1 VGELAK
7 IDGVAVVTG
16 GASGIGLACARAL
29 ARRGAAVALMD
40 RAPAV
45 MEVARE
51 VVEEMMAP
59 PGAEVRGFVADV
71 CDEVG
76 LSAAAATIADTMG
89 PVRVLVNSAGIL
101 QKPLPPQELAQ
112 ADWDEVMR
120 VDLKGTY
127 LACRIFGS
135 EMARARGVD
144 RAIVNIA
151 SITGLRSTPL
161 HAYGPAK
168 AAVIALTANLAAE
181 WGPAG
186 LRVNAVAPGFTATP
200 ALVAA
205 IERGERN
212 PAHLT
217 GNAALGRLVEMD
229 EVARAVG
236 FLASAEAS
244 AITGVTLPVDCGW
257 LVTGPWATYGGLRES

>member
-1 VGELAK
+1 MSDFAR
-7 IDGVAVVTG
+7 IDGVAIVTG
-16 GASGIGLACARAL
+16 GASGIGAACAREL
-29 ARRGAAVALMD
+29 ARRGARLALID
-40 RAPAV
+40 RAP
-45 MEVARE
+45 
-51 VVEEMMAP
+51 VVEGTARDMAAAT
-59 PGAEVRGFVADV
+59 GADVQGFVADV
-71 CDEVG
+71 CDEVA
-76 LSAAAATIADTMG
+76 LAQVAAKIAALLG

-101 QKPLPPQELAQ
+101 QKPLPPQDLPQ
-112 ADWDEVMR
+112 AEWDEVMR

-127 LACRIFGS
+127 LACRIFGA
-135 EMARARGVD
+135 EMAKARGGD

-181 WGPAG
+181 WGPAA

-200 ALVAA
+200 ALTAA
-205 IERGERN
+205 IARGERN
-212 PAHLT
+212 PDNLT

-236 FLASAEAS
+236 FLASPEAS

-257 LVTGPWATYGGLRES
+257 LVTGPWATYGGLRGG